1 MKEGNKKYVLTGG
14 ACSGK
19 TTLLHELKKMGF
31 NVLEEV
37 GREVLK
43 ERKNFPLTL
52 QERILR
58 EEIIFQKRLEREKEF
73 EQKNSILFLDRGLV
87 DSIAYSNHHL
97 GFVPKQILD
106 YDLRNRYD
114 LVFILERMP
123 FKQDGLREEK
133 DDIEAEEVH
142 NKIIKVYQSIEYSPI
157 FVPIISVEKRADFIL
172 NCVKHLKGGK

>member
-1 MKEGNKKYVLTGG
+1 MKKYVLTGG
-14 ACSGK
+14 TCSGK

-106 YDLRNRYD
+106 YDLRNRYA

-133 DDIEAEEVH
+133 DDIEAGVMH
-142 NKIIKVYQSIEYSPI
+142 NRIIDVYRDFGYNTVN
-157 FVPIISVEKRADFIL
+157 VPIISIQERANFVL
-172 NCVKHLKGGK
+172 SYVKSFKELKGGK